1 MGTTG
6 CPALT
11 RLAVVGRPTP
21 SYPEDMLFARLVSV
35 CVLCLVLTGCH
46 PRPDPDPRVNQR
58 AFQVHPSPAGAGP
71 LVSFQG
77 PDFSELAQKVA
88 PTVVNIAV
96 LKSVPTRSDFPFRIP
111 GGSERLL
118 PGQGSGVIIDP
129 DGWILTNNHV
139 VSEAKRVRVTTHDG
153 REWDARVEGTDP
165 STDLALIQIESDE
178 QLPAAPLGD
187 SEQTRVGEWVMAIGN
202 PFGLEETVT
211 VGVISGKGRVIGAGP
226 FDDFLQTDASI
237 NPGNSGGPLFNA
249 HGQVIGINTAIL
261 AAGQGIGFAV
271 PSSLAAEIA
280 DSLRREGHVV
290 RGFIGVSV
298 QPLTPRLRQALQLPD
313 GVDGVVLAGVLP
325 EGPADQ
331 AGLQAGDVLTEA
343 EGKALETPRQLVDA
357 ATAAEV
363 GSRFEVTRYRDGNTK
378 TVSLIVAERDA
389 S

>member
-1 MGTTG
+1 M
-6 CPALT
+6 T
-11 RLAVVGRPTP
+11 RVAVVSQPGRG
-21 SYPEDMLFARLVSV
+21 YCHDMLFARLVSLF
-35 CVLCLVLTGCH
+35 CLCLVLTGCH

-58 AFQVHPSPAGAGP
+58 AFRVQPSPAGAAP

-77 PDFSELAQKVA
+77 PDFSELAQQVA

-96 LKSVPTRSDFPFRIP
+96 LKSAPTRSDFPFRLP
-111 GGSERLL
+111 GRSERLL

-129 DGWILTNNHV
+129 EGWILTNNHV

-280 DSLRREGHVV
+280 ESLRREGHVV

-298 QPLTPRLRQALQLPD
+298 QPLTPRLRQALQLPPD
-313 GVDGVVLAGVLP
+313 LDGVVLAAVLP
-325 EGPADQ
+325 EGPAAA

-343 EGKALETPRQLVDA
+343 EGKAIETPRQLVDA

-363 GSRFEVTRYRDGNTK
+363 GSRFEVTRYRDGESK
-378 TVSLIVAERDA
+378 TVTLTVAERDA
-389 S
+389 P